1 MKFQKGCLALCVG
14 YLCASA
20 AWSQTPDAKQNP
32 PVAGASALGVS
43 VVEMENVVLGW
54 SAKRDLLGKPV
65 INDRKE
71 RIGTIDDLIITPSTT
86 GKLPRATVAIIGVGG
101 FIGIGKRDVAIPVEQ
116 IQHTDN
122 TFVLPGATKDALK
135 AMPPF
140 EYRKK

>member
-1 MKFQKGCLALCVG
+1 MKIKKGCLALCVG

-20 AWSQTPDAKQNP
+20 AWSQTSAASNA
-32 PVAGASALGVS
+32 PVAGASTLGVT

-54 SAKRDLLGKPV
+54 SAKHDMLGKNV

-71 RIGTIDDLIITPSTT
+71 KIGTIDDLIITPSAA
-86 GKLPRATVAIIGVGG
+86 GKMPRATVAIIGVGG
-101 FIGIGKRDVAIPVEQ
+101 FLGIGRRDVAIPIEQ

-122 TFVLPGATKDALK
+122 AFVLPGATKDALK
-135 AMPPF
+135 ALPPF